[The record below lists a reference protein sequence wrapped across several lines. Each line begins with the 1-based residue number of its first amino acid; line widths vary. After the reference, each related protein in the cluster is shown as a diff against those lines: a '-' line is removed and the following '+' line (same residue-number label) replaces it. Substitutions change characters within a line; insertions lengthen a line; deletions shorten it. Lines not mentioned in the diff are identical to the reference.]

1 MTGKE
6 PSAYERMQAFHEH
19 RALEDAGLHDFF
31 DSLPYSP
38 DPFQVEALTYVAGG
52 DTTLVCAP
60 TGAGKTV
67 VGEGA
72 AYLAHRRGERVFYTT
87 PIKAL
92 SNQKFNDF
100 VATFGED
107 QVGLLTGD
115 TSINAS
121 APIVVMTTEV
131 LRNMI
136 YQGRS
141 LDTLGAV
148 VLDEVHY
155 LSDRFRGPVWEEV
168 IIQLPSHVQIVALSA
183 TISNWREFAEWIKSV
198 RGNCQT
204 VIDNHR
210 PVPLYQEM
218 VGGGRLYP
226 LYAHPK
232 KAANAKNPASQ
243 PLNRDLLELYREMT
257 ARPQYGGY
265 GRERYGRGGRGG
277 RREYGGRRDRRGV
290 WDQRGADRPRPYSR
304 RHTLGLLASGN
315 LLPAIVFIFSRA
327 GCDTAAQ
334 EASGFGLRLTN
345 PEERREIRKVTD
357 AALTEIPIADHGA
370 LGLAD
375 WARVLESGVAPHHA
389 GLLPQQKEA
398 TELLFSRGLLK
409 IVFATETLAL
419 GINMPAR
426 TVLLESLEKWNG
438 SEHVRISPRDYT
450 QLTGRAGRRGID
462 VEGHAVVPLRKD
474 ATPEEVAAL
483 ASGRKYPLD
492 SAFHPNYNMA
502 VNLLSRATV
511 EQAEEVLEASFAQFQ
526 ADASV
531 VHLSRDLRRLEQ
543 EASAAKKQLHCE
555 KGDAAEYFALR
566 DKSSQLQKRAQK
578 LIREE
583 RRKESFKILD
593 QLEAGDVIDFRKGR
607 RRRQAVVV
615 RPPAKSFGDRLA
627 KVVVDDG
634 KLATV
639 GPREAANGLEIL
651 GRIPLQAR
659 SGRRPKDRL
668 ALADEVREL
677 RNRNRGNRTR
687 DLEGAA
693 NEVLRQSEELE
704 DAVRSHPVHSCP
716 DREEHAALGHQYA
729 RLLRDRNEVA
739 REINDRTDQLVVE
752 FEKVEK
758 VLRQTGFLEPEQ
770 STSKGSEWE
779 EVTVKGERL
788 RRIFG
793 ERDLLIAQAL
803 ATGAW
808 ERLGPEELAAMV
820 SAVVYEPRG
829 DDVEV
834 GAPEH
839 LPSPALT
846 EAWHETEALY
856 IQIHKEEEKVGRVAT
871 AEPSGLLMDIV
882 YRWARGASLSRI
894 MEWTDLS
901 GGDFVRWVRQ
911 VVDMLDQI
919 RRSSED
925 PNDPVVKAARS
936 AREKLLHGVVAW
948 TEFS

>member
-1 MTGKE
+1 MTE
-6 PSAYERMQAFHEH
+6 EELSAHERMQAFQAHQ
-19 RALEDAGLHDFF
+19 ALDDAGLHDYF

-38 DPFQVEALTYVAGG
+38 DPFQEEALRYVAHGE
-52 DTTLVCAP
+52 TTLVCAP

-100 VATFGED
+100 VEKFGESE
-107 QVGLLTGD
+107 VGLLTGD

-136 YQGRS
+136 YQGKD
-141 LDTLGAV
+141 LHTLGAV

-155 LSDRFRGPVWEEV
+155 LSDKFRGPVWEEV
-168 IIQLPSHVQIVALSA
+168 IIQLPPHVQIVALSA
-183 TISNWREFAEWIKSV
+183 TISNWKEFAAWIKSV
-198 RGNCQT
+198 RGTCKA

-218 VGGGRLYP
+218 VANGRLLP
-226 LYAHPK
+226 LYAKPK
-232 KAANAKNPASQ
+232 QAAKAKNPSAE
-243 PLNRDLLELYREMT
+243 PLNRDLLEAYREMST
-257 ARPQYGGY
+257 RPRYGS
-265 GRERYGRGGRGG
+265 RDRYGRGRGESAPS
-277 RREYGGRRDRRGV
+277 RYDRRGTWSPREV
-290 WDQRGADRPRPYSR
+290 ARPRPYSR
-304 RHTLGLLASGN
+304 RHTLGLLASRD

-327 GCDTAAQ
+327 GCDKAAQ
-334 EASGFGLRLTN
+334 EAATFGLRLTDFQ
-345 PEERREIRKVTD
+345 EKQEIRKVTD
-357 AALTEIPIADHGA
+357 QALAQIPIADHAA
-370 LGLAD
+370 LGLSQ
-375 WARVLESGVAPHHA
+375 WAEVLESGVAPHHA

-426 TVLLESLEKWNG
+426 TVLLESLEKWDG

-462 VEGHAVVPLRKD
+462 VEGYAVVPLRRD
-474 ATPEEVAAL
+474 ATPEEVSAL

-502 VNLLSRATV
+502 VNLLARATV

-531 VHLSRDLRRLEQ
+531 VHLSRDLRRLDQ
-543 EASAAKKQLHCE
+543 ETQETKAGLHCGR
-555 KGDAAEYFALR
+555 GDAAEYFELR
-566 DKSSQLQKRAQK
+566 DRSSRLQKRAAK
-578 LIREE
+578 LVREE
-583 RRKESFKILD
+583 RRKQSFQILD
-593 QLEAGDVIDFRKGR
+593 GLEAGDVIDFRKGR

-615 RPPAKSFGDRLA
+615 RPPARTFGDRLA

-639 GPREAANGLEIL
+639 GPREASNGIEVL
-651 GRIPLQAR
+651 GRIPLSGR
-659 SGRRPKDRL
+659 SGRKPKDRFSL
-668 ALADEVREL
+668 AEDVRDLRNTSGGKKRQRHGEEAEEALAESK
-677 RNRNRGNRTR
+677 
-687 DLEGAA
+687 A
-693 NEVLRQSEELE
+693 LE
-704 DAVRSHPVHSCP
+704 DAVRAHPVHSCP
-716 DREEHAALGHQYA
+716 SREEHAALGHQYA
-729 RLLRDRNEVA
+729 RLLREREDVA
-739 REINDRTDQLVVE
+739 RQINDRTDQLVAE
-752 FEKVEK
+752 FEQVSE
-758 VLRQTGFLEPEQ
+758 VLRETGFL
-770 STSKGSEWE
+770 SENVRVE
-779 EVTVKGERL
+779 DGGEVDQVTTRGERL

-803 ATGAW
+803 ATRAW

-829 DDVEV
+829 DDVDA

-839 LPSPALT
+839 LPTPTLT

-856 IQIHKEEEKVGRVAT
+856 IQIHQEEERVGRVST
-871 AEPSGLLMDIV
+871 AEPTGLLMETI
-882 YRWARGASLSRI
+882 YRWAKGASLSKI
-894 MEWTDLS
+894 MEKTDLS

-919 RRSSED
+919 RRSSD
-925 PNDPVVKAARS
+925 DKSDPVVKAAGI

-948 TEFS
+948 TEFA